1 MAHPALHALSL
12 SARRACQR
20 RLILCAVAIACA
32 SVGQDNP
39 MRTTQELDVIVVDD
53 AFHLFCYKY
62 PGLVGRSSAVEGA
75 LHVSFPWL

>member
-1 MAHPALHALSL
+1 
-12 SARRACQR
+12 
-20 RLILCAVAIACA
+20 
-32 SVGQDNP
+32 